1 MVGWGAPKEA
11 PNGHGRSGRVPPLG
25 PGRPPADRPR
35 SAVTVTRTVVQ
46 EIAVGAIRVELE
58 RPADAESLIDEQ
70 RFEDD
75 EFLPYWA
82 EQWPSG
88 LALAEHLSTLPVEG
102 ARILELGCGLGLPSL
117 VGAKR
122 GAIVVATDWSSD
134 ALALL
139 AAKRGAQRH
148 HRRDAGGRLATA
160 GGVRGAGSLR
170 PRPGGRRP
178 LRGAECRADRR
189 RPSPPRARR
198 RSSQTPAVATPRT
211 FLDAVRMQGWAVTTA
226 AHAQIPRGGI
236 HRLEPSGLR
245 PS

>member
-1 MVGWGAPKEA
+1 M
-11 PNGHGRSGRVPPLG
+11 
-25 PGRPPADRPR
+25 
-35 SAVTVTRTVVQ
+35 TRTVVH

-70 RFEDD
+70 RFDDD

-88 LALAEHLSTLPVEG
+88 LALAEHLSTQPVDG
-102 ARILELGCGLGLPSL
+102 AHILELGCGLGLPSL

-139 AAKRGAQRH
+139 ERNAARNDITVEMREADW
-148 HRRDAGGRLATA
+148 RRPEVFAALGRFDLVLAADVLYEERNVAPIVDALRRLATA
-160 GGVRGAGSLR
+160 TLVAD
-170 PRPGGRRP
+170 PGRRH
-178 LRGAECRADRR
+178 AEA
-189 RPSPPRARR
+189 
-198 RSSQTPAVATPRT
+198 
-211 FLDAVRMQGWAVTTA
+211 FLDAVRMQGWAVTTV

-236 HRLEPSGLR
+236 HRLEPIGLR

>member
-1 MVGWGAPKEA
+1 MTP
-11 PNGHGRSGRVPPLG
+11 
-25 PGRPPADRPR
+25 
-35 SAVTVTRTVVQ
+35 TVVQ
-46 EIAVGAIRVELE
+46 EIALSAIRVELE

-122 GAIVVATDWSSD
+122 GAIVVATDWSSE

-139 AAKRGAQRH
+139 ARNAARNHITVETREVDW
-148 HRRDAGGRLATA
+148 RRPEAFAALGRFDLVLAADVLYEERNVAPIVEVLCRLGTPA
-160 GGVRGAGSLR
+160 LVAD
-170 PRPGGRRP
+170 PGRRHA
-178 LRGAECRADRR
+178 G
-189 RPSPPRARR
+189 
-198 RSSQTPAVATPRT
+198 T
-211 FLDAVRMQGWAVTTA
+211 FLDAVRLQGWAVRSA